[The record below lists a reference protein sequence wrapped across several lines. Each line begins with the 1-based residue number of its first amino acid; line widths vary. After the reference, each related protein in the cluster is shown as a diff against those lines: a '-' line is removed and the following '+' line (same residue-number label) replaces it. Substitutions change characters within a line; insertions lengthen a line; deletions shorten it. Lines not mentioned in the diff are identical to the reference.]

1 MRIPFFSRP
10 KEAEQQQAI
19 HFKTTYPPEYEK
31 MTEQE
36 RFNHLHNKRMEE
48 LMKNIKQPKN

>member
-48 LMKNIKQPKN
+48 LMKNIKETKN